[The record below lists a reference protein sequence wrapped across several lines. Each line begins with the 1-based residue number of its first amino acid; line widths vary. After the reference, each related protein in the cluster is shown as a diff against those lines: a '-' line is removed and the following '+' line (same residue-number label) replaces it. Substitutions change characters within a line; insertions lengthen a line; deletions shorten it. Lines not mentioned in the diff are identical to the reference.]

1 MKKASNVILI
11 IVSVIIAIVSLA
23 FVILEGRLV
32 LSFDWSL
39 HEHEFLGFIQYVARL
54 GIAILCLATSVSSI
68 VYINKKS
75 FVFEGFCLIAI
86 AVAISTG
93 ATNGVGLYLAILAI
107 VYLAAATF
115 HFFATKRE
123 G

>member
-1 MKKASNVILI
+1 MKKASKVILI

-54 GIAILCLATSVSSI
+54 GITSPLSNGTFMALSI
-68 VYINKKS
+68 PNHVPVTAPHIM
-75 FVFEGFCLIAI
+75 
-86 AVAISTG
+86 VAIDSTNSRNV
-93 ATNGVGLYLAILAI
+93 TVLPSFCFTLSAI
-107 VYLAAATF
+107 VPSSMSTP
-115 HFFATKRE
+115 
-123 G
+123 

>member
-11 IVSVIIAIVSLA
+11 IASVIIAIISLA

-68 VYINKKS
+68 VYINRKS
-75 FVFEGFCLIAI
+75 FVFEGFCLL
-86 AVAISTG
+86 AVAAAISTG
-93 ATNGVGLYLAILAI
+93 ATNGIGLYLTILAI

>member
-11 IVSVIIAIVSLA
+11 IVSVIVAIISLA

-54 GIAILCLATSVSSI
+54 GIAILCLATSISSI
-68 VYINKKS
+68 AYINRKS
-75 FVFEGFCLIAI
+75 FVFEGFCLVAV

-93 ATNGVGLYLAILAI
+93 ATNGVGLYLAILAT
-107 VYLAAATF
+107 VYLAAAVF
-115 HFFATKRE
+115 HYIASKRE
-123 G
+123 E